1 MKFLG
6 HPIHVLLIH
15 FPTALLPMDTV
26 LGFFGYYTQDEMFA
40 KAGFYCLAAGVMM
53 GYLAM
58 IPGLTDLLKLANAK
72 SPAVS
77 TAFLH
82 ALINGSLILVFSVFA
97 YKGWKAYP
105 LTSIPSMTML
115 IAKSIL
121 IIILFVGNFLGGKLI
136 YNYRVGIKE
145 NNG

>member
-26 LGFFGYYTQDEMFA
+26 LGFLGYYTQDEMFA
-40 KAGFYCLAAGVMM
+40 KAGFYCLVAGVLM

-58 IPGLTDLLKLANAK
+58 IPGLADLLKLANKK
-72 SPAVS
+72 SPAVN

-82 ALINGSLILVFSVFA
+82 GLINGSLILVFTVLA
-97 YKGWKAYP
+97 YKEWKTYP
-105 LTSIPSMTML
+105 LISIPSMSIL
-115 IAKSIL
+115 IVKSIL
-121 IIILFVGNFLGGKLI
+121 IITLFVGNFFGGKLI
-136 YNYRVGIKE
+136 YNYRVGLKE